1 MFDQRLIHIILIVLF
16 HPVRIGCSTLTRSSV
31 NISEAD
37 GDFKT
42 TITTANPLSILLSTI
57 KTTSSINLLPLK
69 QKNEQQKVFPKLL
82 FQMINASAKYSSQI
96 NQTNSEPYLMI
107 NSKNLDP
114 ERSNKQSNN
123 NQHIPLNRIA
133 KWQDC
138 IDGKTYWNNV
148 TGQCQQC
155 TAKCPSGA
163 MVSRPCNRTS
173 NLECICAKGSY
184 LSLADGTCKPCSE
197 CPSGYGKLFR
207 LLNPKLDCLSFLNL
221 LLIIEMTLIG
231 QIN

>member
-1 MFDQRLIHIILIVLF
+1 MFDQRLIHIILIVIF
-16 HPVRIGCSTLTRSSV
+16 HPVRIGCFTLTRSSV
-31 NISEAD
+31 NISDATD
-37 GDFKT
+37 LKT
-42 TITTANPLSILLSTI
+42 TITTANPLSISLMNI
-57 KTTSSINLLPLK
+57 KTTPIINPLSVK
-69 QKNEQQKVFPKLL
+69 QKNEHNKVLPKFL

-96 NQTNSEPYLMI
+96 NQTISEPYLMI
-107 NSKNLDP
+107 NYSKNIDQ
-114 ERSNKQSNN
+114 EQSSKQQSND
-123 NQHIPLNRIA
+123 IPLNRIA
-133 KWQDC
+133 KWQNC

-197 CPSGYGKLFR
+197 CPSGYGKLFH
-207 LLNPKLDCLSFLNL
+207 LFQ
-221 LLIIEMTLIG
+221 TLIG
-231 QIN
+231 FSFS